1 MRRRDFIRAI
11 AGTAATWFDAAL
23 AQEPGRTYR
32 IGFLIRAPR
41 NTPAADALFDELRVN
56 GFIDGQNLIVLP
68 GGFED
73 RNEIIGERAA
83 ALVNAAPDVIIAGP
97 DGPIRALQAETQ
109 TVPIIGMTEDMVA
122 AGLVSSLARPG
133 GNTTG
138 VSLLSPELDGKRQD
152 ILISAVPNARVI
164 AAMSDNAAAPP
175 PYHLDMLRHAARSRG
190 VELLVFGVGGAE
202 EISAAMDKAKSSG
215 CAAVNFLAGPLFP
228 VVGSR
233 GNGIV
238 MKRACSYVCQRS
250 FNGRKR
256 QRLVVF

>member
-11 AGTAATWFDAAL
+11 AGTVATWFDAAL

-41 NTPAADALFDELRVN
+41 NTPFADAAFDELRVN

-68 GGFED
+68 GGFDD

-83 ALVNAAPDVIIAGP
+83 ALVKAAPDVIIAGP
-97 DGPIRALQAETQ
+97 DVPIRALQAETQ

-152 ILISAVPNARVI
+152 ILISAVPNARII

-190 VELLVFGVGGAE
+190 VEFLIFGVGGAE
-202 EISAAMDKAKSSG
+202 EIPAAMDKAKSSG
-215 CAAVNFLAGPLFP
+215 CEAINFLAGPLFS

-233 GNGIV
+233 GNSV
-238 MKRACSYVCQRS
+238 
-250 FNGRKR
+250 
-256 QRLVVF
+256 

>member
-11 AGTAATWFDAAL
+11 AGTVATWFDAAL

-41 NTPAADALFDELRVN
+41 NTPAADALFDELRGN

-68 GGFED
+68 GGFDD

-83 ALVNAAPDVIIAGP
+83 ALVKAAPDVIIAGP
-97 DGPIRALQAETQ
+97 DVPIRALQAETQ

-133 GNTTG
+133 GSTTG

-152 ILISAVPNARVI
+152 ILISAVPNARII
-164 AAMSDNAAAPP
+164 AGMSDNAAAPP

-190 VELLVFGVGGAE
+190 VELLIFGVGGAE
-202 EISAAMDKAKSSG
+202 EIPAAMDKAKSSG
-215 CAAVNFLAGPLFP
+215 CEAINFLAGPLFS

-233 GNGIV
+233 GNSV
-238 MKRACSYVCQRS
+238 
-250 FNGRKR
+250 
-256 QRLVVF
+256 

>member
-1 MRRRDFIRAI
+1 VGKRPEQRRVKQTQGKSYMRRRDFIRAI
-11 AGTAATWFDAAL
+11 AGTVATWFDAAL

-41 NTPAADALFDELRVN
+41 NTPAADALFDELRGN

-68 GGFED
+68 GGFDD

-83 ALVNAAPDVIIAGP
+83 ALVKAAPDVIIAGP
-97 DGPIRALQAETQ
+97 DVPIRALQAETQ

-152 ILISAVPNARVI
+152 ILISRSAERA
-164 AAMSDNAAAPP
+164 
-175 PYHLDMLRHAARSRG
+175 YHCGH
-190 VELLVFGVGGAE
+190 VG
-202 EISAAMDKAKSSG
+202 
-215 CAAVNFLAGPLFP
+215 
-228 VVGSR
+228 
-233 GNGIV
+233 
-238 MKRACSYVCQRS
+238 
-250 FNGRKR
+250 
-256 QRLVVF
+256 